1 MPKTA
6 YKRGQN
12 IAEKH
17 PNWKGGLNIWARK
30 KVLERDNY
38 TCQICKLK
46 DKDIM
51 DVAHII
57 PVRSNYKR
65 RYEPQDIKNLIVLCP
80 NCHRRFDKGLV
91 ELQ

>member
-1 MPKTA
+1 
-6 YKRGQN
+6 
-12 IAEKH
+12 
-17 PNWKGGLNIWARK
+17 
-30 KVLERDNY
+30 
-38 TCQICKLK
+38 
-46 DKDIM
+46 M